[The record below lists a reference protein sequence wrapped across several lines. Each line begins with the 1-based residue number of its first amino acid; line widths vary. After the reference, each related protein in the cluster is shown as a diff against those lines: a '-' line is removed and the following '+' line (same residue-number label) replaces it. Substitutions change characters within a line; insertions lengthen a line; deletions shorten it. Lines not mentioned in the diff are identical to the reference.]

1 MWQKGEHN
9 YITCTVNGQSIKSGG
24 DAVMMEGKQGGEMED
39 EIEEK
44 KEWERVKE
52 REEGQQSGVREG
64 R

>member
-44 KEWERVKE
+44 KGMGKGE
-52 REEGQQSGVREG
+52 REGG
-64 R
+64 RSAERC